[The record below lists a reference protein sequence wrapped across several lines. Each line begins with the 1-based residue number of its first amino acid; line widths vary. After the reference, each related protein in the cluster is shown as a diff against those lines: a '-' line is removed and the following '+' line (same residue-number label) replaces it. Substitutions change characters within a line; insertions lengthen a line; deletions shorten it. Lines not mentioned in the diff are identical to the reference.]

1 MEYRKLGESGL
12 KVSEL
17 SFGSWVTFVNQLT
30 EKKAMDCMA
39 YAYDQGVNFFDNAE
53 AYASG
58 ESEILMGN
66 VLKKLKWNRDTYIVS
81 SKVFWGGE
89 LPTQKGLSKK
99 HIHDACHAALKRL
112 KVDYLDLFFC
122 HRPDPHTPTSTVVRS
137 MTQMVRSGRATAWGT
152 SEWSAQQ
159 ITEAFWIARSE
170 GLEPPQFEQPQYNML
185 HRDRFENEYFP
196 MFNPP
201 YNIGTTIWSPL
212 RSGFLTGKYLEE
224 IPDDSR
230 ATQEG
235 YEWLLE
241 DLEERRR
248 RGEFEVVSKLVDYAE
263 NKGCT
268 PAQLALAWC
277 LKNPNVSTILM
288 GATTPAQIEDNMGCI
303 EVARGLGDDDM
314 SELDDILG
322 NKPESW
328 MGPGGVGTRQLKTL

>member
-66 VLKKLKWNRDTYIVS
+66 ILKKLKWNRDTYIVS

-122 HRPDPHTPTSTVVRS
+122 HRPDPDTPIIETVYA
-137 MTQMVRSGRATAWGT
+137 MNDLLQQGKIMYWGT
-152 SEWSAQQ
+152 SEWSADE
-159 ITEAFWIARSE
+159 IKKAFKCAKKYNLR
-170 GLEPPQFEQPQYNML
+170 GPTMEQPQYNIL
-185 HRDRFENEYFP
+185 CRERFEEEYQYIFKK
-196 MFNPP
+196 
-201 YNIGTTIWSPL
+201 YKIGSTIWSPL
-212 RSGFLTGKYLEE
+212 ASGILTGKYNDG
-224 IPDDSR
+224 IPEKSR
-230 ATQEG
+230 FKVKG
-235 YEWLLE
+235 YEWLADSMDNVNFDKIKKIIKLS
-241 DLEERRR
+241 EELNIKP
-248 RGEFEVVSKLVDYAE
+248 S
-263 NKGCT
+263 
-268 PAQLALAWC
+268 QLAILWC
-277 LKNPNVSTILM
+277 LNNKNVSTVII
-288 GATTPAQIEDNMGCI
+288 GAS
-303 EVARGLGDDDM
+303 RL
-314 SELDDILG
+314 S
-322 NKPESW
+322 
-328 MGPGGVGTRQLKTL
+328 QLKENIESINHSDLITKDIIKEINNY